1 MTAEI
6 CNKRK
11 NNMINIDRETIID
24 AIKFF
29 IIYEINLKEINQ
41 KIILIHLI
49 AIKFLKK
56 MIQYFIKNF
65 QRILRIIYLLRCLQ
79 SQQDFFETD
88 FNNVYSLEGLKYYNK
103 IRIYLYEYGR
113 KFDELFIAKLGEYH
127 NKEPILSREEKLKKF
142 FKWINDTLYL
152 TDKIDSKSKKKNHQ
166 KFKDFLKTQIME
178 LCKISV
184 ENLFNILNR
193 WYNEDLK
200 NICFSLGSDEL
211 KYVFL
216 DKYIAYQN
224 FQEEKDKN
232 YDDYLM
238 MKLELLIKKDYKEQI
253 IKMVENNRY
262 LWDNKYLDYLIKNEV
277 YDAAIF
283 ISQKRDNI
291 DNCIKLTEAQI
302 KKLFISIKK
311 SLYNYTEKVN
321 SDVIFIKLDEIKI
334 YLDLGLIACASWTE
348 ANKNYI
354 ITDIKNTWLK
364 PLDLFYQFK
373 NELNKINKNK
383 QFSKKNKS
391 KMYFFVF
398 FCFFL

>member
-1 MTAEI
+1 M
-6 CNKRK
+6 
-11 NNMINIDRETIID
+11 
-24 AIKFF
+24 
-29 IIYEINLKEINQ
+29 
-41 KIILIHLI
+41 
-49 AIKFLKK
+49 
-56 MIQYFIKNF
+56 
-65 QRILRIIYLLRCLQ
+65 RCLQ

-354 ITDIKNTWLK
+354 ISDIKNTWLK